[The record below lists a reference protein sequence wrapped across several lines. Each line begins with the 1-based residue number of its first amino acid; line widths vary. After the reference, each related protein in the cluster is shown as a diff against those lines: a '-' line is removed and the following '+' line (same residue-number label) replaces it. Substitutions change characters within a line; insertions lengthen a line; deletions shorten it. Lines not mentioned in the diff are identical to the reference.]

1 MLCDPLLKIVIPP
14 PQKKRF
20 YIMDQCRIG
29 IACNR
34 LASGGGMESHA
45 LSIITELA
53 NQGFTPVIF
62 TKNHKELNQ
71 LKNFEI
77 ISCSTKMIP
86 RILEDWY
93 FSKWL
98 RNNLKSA
105 NIKSCIGFCRNTE
118 SDILFCGGTHRGFTP
133 HRSRHRIYDSFTT
146 YFEDLAFRN
155 AKFILPAS
163 QLIAQE
169 LQSLYGINKNKLVT
183 AYPPIPT
190 GKFRCFPNHKRLQA
204 RTDLGLSPD
213 KTVLLFP
220 SASGHQRKGLPFI
233 VESLKGLTNF
243 ELAVAG
249 KPNKIECPS
258 IISLGYQTDMEK
270 VYNAADYTILASNY
284 EPFGL
289 VGVESVLC
297 GTPVILAKN
306 IGCTEVLSGSACIT
320 FNLEDRNS
328 LKKIFQSL
336 LPPKHRTSAVDIN
349 YNFSARDQALSI
361 IKLVCSL

>member
-1 MLCDPLLKIVIPP
+1 
-14 PQKKRF
+14 
-20 YIMDQCRIG
+20 MDQCRIG

>member
-1 MLCDPLLKIVIPP
+1 
-14 PQKKRF
+14 
-20 YIMDQCRIG
+20 MDRCRIG

-62 TKNHKELNQ
+62 TKNHKELAQVND
-71 LKNFEI
+71 FEI
-77 ISCSTKMIP
+77 ISCSTKIIP
-86 RILEDWY
+86 RFLEDWY

-98 RNNLKSA
+98 RKNLKST

-118 SDILFCGGTHRGFTP
+118 SDILFCGGTHRGFAP
-133 HRSRHRIYDSFTT
+133 HRPRHPIYDNLTT
-146 YFEDLAFRN
+146 QFEDLAFRR

-204 RTDLGLSPD
+204 RINLGLSPD

-233 VESLKGLTNF
+233 VKSLEGLTNI
-243 ELAVAG
+243 ELAIAG
-249 KPNKIECPS
+249 KSNKLESPS
-258 IISLGYQTDMEK
+258 IVPLGYQTDMEK
-270 VYNAADYTILASNY
+270 VYNAVDYTILASNY

-297 GTPVILAKN
+297 GTPVILAEN
-306 IGCTEVLSGSACIT
+306 IGCTEVLSRSACTT
-320 FNLEDRNS
+320 FNLEDSDS
-328 LKKIFQSL
+328 LKQIFQAL
-336 LPPKHRTSAVDIN
+336 LPPKHRTSSVDIN

>member
-1 MLCDPLLKIVIPP
+1 MKLFFQP
-14 PQKKRF
+14 KRP
-20 YIMDQCRIG
+20 YIMDQHKIG

-45 LSIITELA
+45 LSIISELA

-62 TKNHKELNQ
+62 TKNHKELPQ
-71 LKNFEI
+71 VKNFEI

-86 RILEDWY
+86 RLLEDWY

-98 RNNLKSA
+98 RKNLKST

-118 SDILFCGGTHRGFTP
+118 SDVLFCGGTHRGFAP
-133 HRSRHRIYDSFTT
+133 HRPRHLIYDSLTT
-146 YFEDLAFRN
+146 CFEDLAFRR

-190 GKFRCFPNHKRLQA
+190 GKFRCFSNQKRHQA
-204 RTDLGLSPD
+204 RIELGLNPD

-233 VESLKGLTNF
+233 VKSLKGLTNI

-249 KPNKIECPS
+249 KPNKIASPS
-258 IISLGYQTDMEK
+258 IVSLGYQTDMEK
-270 VYNAADYTILASNY
+270 VYNAADYTILASSY

-297 GTPVILAKN
+297 GTPVILAEN
-306 IGCTEVLSGSACIT
+306 IGCTEVLSRSACTT
-320 FNLEDRNS
+320 FNLEDRDS
-328 LKKIFQSL
+328 LKQIFQSL
-336 LPPKHRTSAVDIN
+336 LPPKHRTSSVDID

-361 IKLVCSL
+361 IKMIYSL

>member
-1 MLCDPLLKIVIPP
+1 
-14 PQKKRF
+14 
-20 YIMDQCRIG
+20 MDQCRIG

-98 RNNLKSA
+98 RKNLKST

-118 SDILFCGGTHRGFTP
+118 SDILFCGGTHRGFAL
-133 HRSRHRIYDSFTT
+133 HRLRHRIYDNITT
-146 YFEDLAFRN
+146 YFEDLAFRK

-169 LQSLYGINKNKLVT
+169 LQSLYGINKSKLVT

-190 GKFRCFPNHKRLQA
+190 GKFRCYPNHKRLQA
-204 RTDLGLSPD
+204 RTELGLSPD

-233 VESLKGLTNF
+233 VESLKGLTNI

-258 IISLGYQTDMEK
+258 IVSLGYQTDMEK
-270 VYNAADYTILASNY
+270 VYNATDYTILASNY

-336 LPPKHRTSAVDIN
+336 IPPKHRTSAVDIN